1 MLPTGSATGLE
12 VDCLALDMEACA
24 IQIRSRSFK
33 QWRALRD
40 ARDSTC
46 PQHRM
51 LLATDRPANGLLL
64 PPLLPVSNHM
74 GKTRPPDRSRR
85 PKTTTMF
92 HVKPLHR
99 RSIETDD
106 PMPYHAQG
114 EQRLP
119 ALVEPI
125 PRPSHDARGTG
136 ATPPSVNALLPTWD
150 QDHPPVTDSA
160 DVIVYTDGQPSRPAR
175 AIGHCFRRPLQA
187 RPASSHCTPRSTDV
201 LHRVR
206 TGTYSRRSPRPDA
219 SPVTHLCS
227 LASDRRKTQRHTS
240 EDPR

>member
-46 PQHRM
+46 PQHRT
-51 LLATDRPANGLLL
+51 LVDTDRPANGLLL

-160 DVIVYTDGQPSRPAR
+160 DVIVYTDGQPSRPVR
-175 AIGHCFRRPLQA
+175 AIGHCFRRPPQA
-187 RPASSHCTPRSTDV
+187 GPA
-201 LHRVR
+201 
-206 TGTYSRRSPRPDA
+206 TGCEPSDA
-219 SPVTHLCS
+219 SLLSRLRQTENAETYFGGPPVVRVDRTAFS
-227 LASDRRKTQRHTS
+227 SRQASG
-240 EDPR
+240 